1 MKGGFDMFSSRK
13 YFLNEIALFANSDET
28 LYRNVFKPIIDNGK
42 LWGNYEVWETA
53 AQVAIINYIKVN
65 FPMES
70 EQANAMAEKFFSE
83 NDLTE
88 LANSFMD
95 YYEKEMTELKT
106 KSIKEYKAKMKEIFG
121 E

>member
-1 MKGGFDMFSSRK
+1 MFSSRK
-13 YFLNEIALFANSDET
+13 YFLDEIALFANSNEA
-28 LYRNVFKPIIDNGK
+28 LYHDVFKPIIDNGK
-42 LWGNYEVWETA
+42 LWNNYEVWETA
-53 AQVAIINYIKVN
+53 AQVAIINYIKIN

-70 EQANAMAEKFFSE
+70 EQANAMVEKFFSK

-95 YYEKEMTELKT
+95 HYEKEMAELKT
-106 KSIKEYKAKMKEIFG
+106 KSIKEYKAKIKEIFG